1 MTSIFDYAFND
12 ENLLKQ
18 ALRHSS
24 AKGENLPSNE
34 RLEFLGDAVL
44 GLVISD
50 ILYKKFPEKE
60 EGELT
65 SIKSEVVSRP
75 ILKDIAVKHEIN
87 GLIEKGKGIK
97 QMPDSILANTLEAV
111 LGAIYLDSGLLPVSN
126 IIKDIFS
133 EKIDEISQ
141 RPYEINYKAMLQHI
155 SQKENNLLPEY
166 KLSKT
171 SGPAHNPIFEVTV
184 KIGDKTFGPAM
195 GKTKKEAEQN
205 VAQIALESLKA

>member
-1 MTSIFDYAFND
+1 MTIILDYTFKND
-12 ENLLKQ
+12 KLIKH

-24 AKGENLPSNE
+24 AKAENLPSNE

-50 ILYKKFPEKE
+50 ILYEKFPEKE

-75 ILKDIAVKHEIN
+75 ILKDIAFKHGIN
-87 GLIEKGKGIK
+87 SLIEKGKGIK
-97 QMPDSILANTLEAV
+97 QMPDSILANTLEAI
-111 LGAIYLDSGLLPVSN
+111 LGAVYLDSGLSAASK
-126 IIKDIFS
+126 IIKNIFS
-133 EKIDEISQ
+133 AKIDEISQ

-166 KLSKT
+166 RLAKT
-171 SGPAHNPIFEVTV
+171 NGPAHDPIFEVTV
-184 KIGDKTFGPAM
+184 KIGDKTFGPAN
-195 GKTKKEAEQN
+195 GKTKKEAEQS
-205 VAQIALESLKA
+205 VAKIALESLKA